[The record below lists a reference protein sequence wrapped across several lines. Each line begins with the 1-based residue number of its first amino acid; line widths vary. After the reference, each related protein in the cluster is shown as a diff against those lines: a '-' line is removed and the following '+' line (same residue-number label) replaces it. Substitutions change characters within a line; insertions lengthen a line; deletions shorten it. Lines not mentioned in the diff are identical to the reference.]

1 MNVMEDEACLHRNRE
16 PDITATT
23 PFDEKLAIES
33 AQRSRFIAAGR
44 LFDIENLTTCF
55 RTKHE
60 AAIALG
66 KHRGRARTFWNQN
79 GNNKPNCDISL
90 SESTNR
96 AANAIRSLQD
106 KADKIMGAPDQA
118 TRQKDAAFATNWT
131 KELGNAMLY
140 TQENDCM
147 PDRSIQHQQLQ
158 LNWTKA
164 AFPTRKSL
172 TGGILNPKIL
182 ADILKKPLQ
191 LNDASDWYA
200 STTSENANNWNASS
214 TLDNRVNDPF
224 AEITDMEYECAVAE
238 HKHFGRP
245 LEDVPLNPEQR
256 ESGRHVL
263 KVAPSTPLPS
273 LNTTSPSSHMAHP
286 TSHYD

>member
-1 MNVMEDEACLHRNRE
+1 
-16 PDITATT
+16 
-23 PFDEKLAIES
+23 
-33 AQRSRFIAAGR
+33 
-44 LFDIENLTTCF
+44 
-55 RTKHE
+55 
-60 AAIALG
+60 
-66 KHRGRARTFWNQN
+66 
-79 GNNKPNCDISL
+79 L

-96 AANAIRSLQD
+96 AANAIRRLQE

-131 KELGNAMLY
+131 KELCKAMLY

-147 PDRSIQHQQLQ
+147 PDGSIQHQQLQ
-158 LNWTKA
+158 VNWTKA

-224 AEITDMEYECAVAE
+224 AEITDIEYECAVAE
-238 HKHFGRP
+238 HKHLGRP

-263 KVAPSTPLPS
+263 KVAPSTHTPVLKHDFAILTHGTPNFTLRLMITLYSHPS
-273 LNTTSPSSHMAHP
+273 LSPFLRGSNAQKGAQIAGGNDANNDGGNATIRLASNHN
-286 TSHYD
+286 DDRLE